1 MGTPTIRDVVFNST
15 ENATVTLASPS
26 GTATTD
32 LLLAIHG
39 TDFYTLA
46 GMTTPTPGTWTART
60 TADRGSNSVH
70 LKSWTR
76 AAGSAGAQSVTFPQN
91 SDAVNH
97 GALLTL
103 SGTSVAFDTG
113 AGGFSNGANG
123 DAPSVDPTNAGCLL
137 VCAWITNAAENFT
150 VPGSMTKLLESDF
163 NPWSSLCV
171 AAEVL
176 VPDTA
181 TGVRN
186 STWSASRAWAAL
198 ALTISAADTPGGYTV
213 TVWNGASEVAA
224 ALEGVWNGASVDPA
238 TIGSVV

>member
-1 MGTPTIRDVVFNST
+1 MGTPGIRGISFNSN
-15 ENATVTLASPS
+15 ENVDVTVNSDA
-26 GTATTD
+26 GTAATD

-46 GMTTPTPGTWTART
+46 GMTTPTPGTWDART
-60 TADRGSNSVH
+60 TADRGANSVH

-76 AAGSAGAQSVTFPQN
+76 LAGAASVQSVTFPKN

-97 GALLTL
+97 GVLLTL
-103 SGTSVAFDTG
+103 SGTSVAFDVG

-123 DAPSVDPTNAGCLL
+123 DAPSVDPVNNNDLL

-150 VPGSMTKLLESDF
+150 VPGTMIKQVESDF
-163 NPWSSLCV
+163 NPWSSICV
-171 AAEVL
+171 ATQVL
-176 VPDTA
+176 TADTA

-186 STWSASRAWAAL
+186 ATWSASRAWASL
-198 ALTISAADTPGGYTV
+198 ALTISAADTPSGYTV
-213 TVWNGASEVAA
+213 SVWNGTSEVTA
-224 ALEGVWNGASVDPA
+224 ALEGVWNGTSVTPA

>member
-1 MGTPTIRDVVFNST
+1 MGTPTIRGISYGSNENVDITANSDAGT
-15 ENATVTLASPS
+15 QAS
-26 GTATTD
+26 D

-46 GMTTPTPGTWTART
+46 AMTTPTPGTWTAQT

-76 AAGSAGAQSVTFPQN
+76 SAGAASPQSVTFPKN
-91 SDAVNH
+91 GDAVNH
-97 GALLTL
+97 GVLLTL

-150 VPGSMTKLLESDF
+150 VPGSMTKQVESDF
-163 NPWSSLCV
+163 NPWSSICV
-171 AAEVL
+171 ATEVL
-176 VPDTA
+176 TADTA
-181 TGVRN
+181 TGIRN
-186 STWSASRAWAAL
+186 ATWGASRAWASL
-198 ALTISAADTPGGYTV
+198 ALTISAGSAGGYIV
-213 TVWNGASEVAA
+213 SVWNGTSEVAA
-224 ALEGVWNGASVDPA
+224 TLEGVWNGTSVDPA